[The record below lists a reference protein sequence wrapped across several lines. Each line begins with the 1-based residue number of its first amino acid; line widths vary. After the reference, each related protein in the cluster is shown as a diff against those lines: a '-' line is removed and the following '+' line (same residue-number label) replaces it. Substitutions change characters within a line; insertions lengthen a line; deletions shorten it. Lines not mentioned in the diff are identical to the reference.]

1 MAASAAARLAELKGK
16 ITYHAHRYYVL
27 DDPEITDAEYD
38 LLFQELLDLEASHP
52 ELVSSDSPSQRIGGQ
67 PLAKFSTVAHTFPM
81 LSLDNII
88 PDAKKDSAE
97 KFKEFDERVQRFLKA
112 TEDIEYFAEPKL
124 DGLAVELVY
133 EKGMLVMGSTRGDG
147 RIGEDIT
154 ANLKTIPSIP
164 LRLRDVKNLPA
175 VLEVRGEAF
184 ISLAGFAAFNDQRL
198 AAGEPLFAN
207 PRNAAAGSLR
217 QLDPRIAAQRPLDFF
232 VYGVSEPARLPV
244 DSQADLLSLLG
255 QLGFKVNPLVKVCEN
270 SEAVVVLFNY
280 LNEIRHDLA
289 YEIDG
294 MVVKVNSLDLQ
305 RRLGATA
312 RSPRWAIAWK
322 FPASQA
328 TTTLKAV
335 DFQVGRTGVVTPV
348 AILEPVHV
356 GGVSVSRATLHNE
369 DMMQRKDLRL
379 GDRVLIQRAGDVI
392 PEVVKSLT
400 EERTGQEVPIRM
412 PAACPAC
419 GGKLTRQANEA
430 ATRCLNKLCP
440 AQRLRKLIHYA
451 SKAGMDIEG
460 LGKKAMERL
469 VSEGLVSDIPDIYT
483 LKEEELAKLDGWG
496 DLSAKKVIIAIEA
509 SKKTTLAQFIRSLG
523 IPFVGEEIALVLERH
538 FQGSLQRLQGAE
550 REELLAIEGI
560 GEQIASS
567 LTEGFFQ
574 KKENKE
580 LVATL
585 LQRGIQI
592 NPARATGD
600 GDRRF
605 KNFVFLFTGTLAA
618 YSRDEAKARVKE
630 MGGQVA
636 STVGKKV
643 THVVVG
649 DQPGSKV
656 AKALELGL
664 RVINEQEFTKLLNQ
678 EGRDSETGGP
688 RQLSIF

>member
-1 MAASAAARLAELKGK
+1 
-16 ITYHAHRYYVL
+16 
-27 DDPEITDAEYD
+27 
-38 LLFQELLDLEASHP
+38 
-52 ELVSSDSPSQRIGGQ
+52 
-67 PLAKFSTVAHTFPM
+67 M

-97 KFKEFDERVQRFLKA
+97 KFEEFDERVQRFLKA

-147 RIGEDIT
+147 RTGEDIT

-270 SEAVVVLFNY
+270 SEAVVALFNY

-392 PEVVKSLT
+392 PEVVKPLT

-412 PAACPAC
+412 PAVCPAC
-419 GGKLTRQANEA
+419 GGKLTRPANEA